1 MVSSQRLNAALSAL
15 AREEVLT
22 PEQRAEI
29 EAAGWGDASPRQ
41 ARAELEE
48 QARRPAASGYDHVR
62 ENLAAI
68 HRTRCEIE
76 LSAAQRRYDE
86 ATQALEIARAKGAW
100 HQSRAASRLTKAT
113 ANLQAAQQRLQG
125 AR

>member
-1 MVSSQRLNAALSAL
+1 MTASQRHADALRTL
-15 AREEVLT
+15 ARSEPLT
-22 PEQRAEI
+22 DAQRAELV
-29 EAAGWGDASPRQ
+29 ASGWADATPRQ
-41 ARAELEE
+41 AQAELEE